1 MNRKQL
7 AILLVL
13 VVVLGAAGLLLLQKQ
28 KASWT
33 ASSSAQGK
41 KILADL
47 PVNDVAHIT
56 IRQGTNELNL
66 VRKDDSWRV
75 RERSDYPANFSQI
88 SEFLLKARDLKAV
101 QTLQAGPSQWPR
113 LQLAATGQGTNS
125 ALVVEFKGQGDKI
138 ISSLLLGK
146 KHLKKSNQ
154 PSPSG
159 EPDEG
164 WPDGRYV
171 KVGADS
177 TDVAVISDPLDNIE
191 PNPAEWLNKEFF
203 RVEKPRTIEA
213 DFPVA
218 TNSWK
223 LTRDTEAGEWKLAD
237 AKPDEKLDSA
247 KVSGV
252 SSPFGSPSFTDV
264 RPGAQVGGEGTN
276 QPIAVT
282 IETFDNFR
290 YAVKVGS
297 KTNEDYWLTVVV
309 TAQIP
314 KERMPGKDEKP
325 EDKAKLDKE
334 FKDQQQKLED
344 KLKQEQRYGNWT
356 YLVSGWTIDSLLK
369 ERAQLLAEKKEEPKA
384 EGNSPTNAL
393 NKVEEP
399 KLESPPLP
407 AVGPKQ

>member
-1 MNRKQL
+1 M
-7 AILLVL
+7 
-13 VVVLGAAGLLLLQKQ
+13 
-28 KASWT
+28 
-33 ASSSAQGK
+33 
-41 KILADL
+41 
-47 PVNDVAHIT
+47 
-56 IRQGTNELNL
+56 
-66 VRKDDSWRV
+66 
-75 RERSDYPANFSQI
+75 
-88 SEFLLKARDLKAV
+88 
-101 QTLQAGPSQWPR
+101 
-113 LQLAATGQGTNS
+113 
-125 ALVVEFKGQGDKI
+125 
-138 ISSLLLGK
+138 
-146 KHLKKSNQ
+146 
-154 PSPSG
+154 G
-159 EPDEG
+159 EADEG

-177 TDVAVISDPLDNIE
+177 QEVAVISDPLDNIE
-191 PNPAEWLNKEFF
+191 PNPAEWLNKDFF
-203 RVEKPRTIEA
+203 RVEKPRTIEV

-223 LTRDTEAGEWKLAD
+223 LTRDTEAADWKLAE

-252 SSPFGSPSFTDV
+252 SSPFSSPSFTDV

-297 KTNEDYWLTVVV
+297 KTNEDYWLTVAV

-314 KERMPGKDEKP
+314 KERTPGKDEKP

-344 KLKQEQRYGNWT
+344 KLKQEQRFGQWT

-407 AVGPKQ
+407 AVPPR